1 MDAALAPVARGLRGE
16 LYIAGDGLAQGYLGR
31 PGLSAERFVP
41 DPFGPAGTRMYRTG
55 DLVRYLVDGRV
66 QYLGRIDAQVKLRG
80 FRIELGEIEAALR
93 GIDGIAQAAASTF
106 TSDDGE
112 RYITAYIVTREE
124 QDHVVDTEVLRAAL
138 AGVLPEYMIPSALV
152 RLDALPLT
160 PNGKVDYKA
169 LPAPDFN
176 QNLHAYVAPR
186 NLDER
191 WLAALWAEILRV
203 DRVGMGDNFFSLG
216 GHSLS
221 AMRMLARVRERLAI
235 DVPLQS
241 LFDAPVLG
249 HWCERIGALR
259 DEARE
264 TEDVHDPASAAVL
277 ARVLAMSDE
286 EVASEL
292 NRLRQSLHEA

>member
-1 MDAALAPVARGLRGE
+1 
-16 LYIAGDGLAQGYLGR
+16 
-31 PGLSAERFVP
+31 
-41 DPFGPAGTRMYRTG
+41 FGPPGARMYRTG
-55 DLVRYLVDGRV
+55 DLVRYLADGRV

-80 FRIELGEIEAALR
+80 FRIEPGEIEAALR
-93 GIDGIAQAAASTF
+93 GIDGIAQAAATTF

-112 RYITAYIVTREE
+112 RYIAAYVVTRGE
-124 QDHVVDTEVLRAAL
+124 QDHVVDPEGLRAAL
-138 AGVLPEYMIPSALV
+138 AGALPEYMIPSAFV

-160 PNGKVDYKA
+160 PNGKVDYRS

-176 QNLHAYVAPR
+176 ERPHEHVAPR

-191 WLAALWAEILRV
+191 WLATLWAETLRV
-203 DRVGMGDNFFSLG
+203 DRVGMTDNFFGLG

-249 HWCERIGALR
+249 QWCERIGALR
-259 DEARE
+259 DA
-264 TEDVHDPASAAVL
+264 TQATQDAHDPASAAVL

-292 NRLRQSLHEA
+292 NRLRHSPHEA